1 MNAEQSIHEFIK
13 LVRAEA
19 TNQSDASIIYYLNSI
34 QLFDAREELKT
45 EVIAQIS
52 VDLVRVVQLRVGDET
67 RNRVYD
73 SLL

>member
-1 MNAEQSIHEFIK
+1 MNAKQSIHKFRK

-19 TNQSDASIIYYLNSI
+19 TNQSDTSIYDLNNSI

-52 VDLVRVVQLRVGDET
+52 VDLVGVVQLRVGNET
-67 RNRVYD
+67 RNRVLD